1 MTIKMA
7 NTSSEGFVSSAS
19 RRAAAS
25 GRALRAYQTKDVD
38 QLYRELLHK
47 RYQPGIHGPEPTSP
61 GPSDLDRKIL
71 RNPGPTGTRANKNL
85 EISDW
90 TRT

>member
-7 NTSSEGFVSSAS
+7 NTSSEGFVSTAS

-25 GRALRAYQTKDVD
+25 GRAFRAYQTKDVD

-47 RYQPGIHGPEPTSP
+47 RYQKFTFCWCLLMVESSAG
-61 GPSDLDRKIL
+61 
-71 RNPGPTGTRANKNL
+71 NY
-85 EISDW
+85 
-90 TRT
+90 

>member
-25 GRALRAYQTKDVD
+25 GRAFRAYQTKDVD

-47 RYQPGIHGPEPTSP
+47 RYQRICFFQRCNYNSGAIDRTS
-61 GPSDLDRKIL
+61 
-71 RNPGPTGTRANKNL
+71 
-85 EISDW
+85 
-90 TRT
+90 

>member
-7 NTSSEGFVSSAS
+7 NTSSEGFVSTAS

-25 GRALRAYQTKDVD
+25 GRAFRAYQTKDVD

-47 RYQPGIHGPEPTSP
+47 RYQKYAFSSCLLTVQ
-61 GPSDLDRKIL
+61 PS
-71 RNPGPTGTRANKNL
+71 A
-85 EISDW
+85 ISY
-90 TRT
+90 

>member
-25 GRALRAYQTKDVD
+25 GRAFRAYQTKDVD

-47 RYQPGIHGPEPTSP
+47 RYQIVLDPVQRTQLTVDPNLIFQPYKNRTNRHVRNSKSV
-61 GPSDLDRKIL
+61 PSGNI
-71 RNPGPTGTRANKNL
+71 
-85 EISDW
+85 
-90 TRT
+90 

>member
-7 NTSSEGFVSSAS
+7 NTSSEGFVSTAS

-25 GRALRAYQTKDVD
+25 GRAFRAYQTKDVD

-47 RYQPGIHGPEPTSP
+47 RYQKYAFSSCLLTVQTSA
-61 GPSDLDRKIL
+61 GSY
-71 RNPGPTGTRANKNL
+71 
-85 EISDW
+85 
-90 TRT
+90 

>member
-7 NTSSEGFVSSAS
+7 NTSSEGFVSTAS

-25 GRALRAYQTKDVD
+25 GRAFRAYQTKDVD

-47 RYQPGIHGPEPTSP
+47 RYQTYDFSVLVNGVTIS
-61 GPSDLDRKIL
+61 
-71 RNPGPTGTRANKNL
+71 RNLLIRRLNL
-85 EISDW
+85 K
-90 TRT
+90 

>member
-25 GRALRAYQTKDVD
+25 GRAFRAYQTKDVD

-47 RYQPGIHGPEPTSP
+47 RYQPGIHGPEPT
-61 GPSDLDRKIL
+61 GKF
-71 RNPGPTGTRANKNL
+71 
-85 EISDW
+85 
-90 TRT
+90 

>member
-7 NTSSEGFVSSAS
+7 NTSSEGFVSTAS

-25 GRALRAYQTKDVD
+25 GRAFRAYQTKDVD

-47 RYQPGIHGPEPTSP
+47 RYQKYDFSVLVNGATIS
-61 GPSDLDRKIL
+61 
-71 RNPGPTGTRANKNL
+71 RNLLIRRLNL
-85 EISDW
+85 K
-90 TRT
+90 